1 MQPKTKVERPKTI
14 GGSDAVRIMEGDWH
28 TLWKEKT
35 GRQEPEDL
43 SWVLPVQIGI
53 LTEKKN
59 KEWFEHETGHKLLS
73 ASNQH
78 DFTDDF
84 RHASLDGMVNVSDKL
99 AEKKTRISCING
111 KYFWRH

>member
-59 KEWFEHETGHKLLS
+59 KEWFEHISVILTFPGHLEFLGPIWNF
-73 ASNQH
+73 AIH
-78 DFTDDF
+78 FALF
-84 RHASLDGMVNVSDKL
+84 
-99 AEKKTRISCING
+99 E
-111 KYFWRH
+111 